1 VDALFGV
8 HTLFR
13 FDVFGTSVGLPVGIV
28 VQWSVM
34 VLAFLAVFLMRRNA
48 KPVPK
53 SLQNF
58 SEILTSTLKRWTTR
72 RKVVAG
78 DAKRFHASPEAL
90 SAGVM
95 TAFLFILVFWVTE
108 AVTNLPVANGPIAA
122 LATWLTPLYLAL
134 KEKTI
139 LGPILDRFTG
149 QDIGAD
155 IRASLNIKEAFGFN
169 LFGTHVMV
177 ADIVVVMWGVM
188 LVLFLFA
195 LWLGRGFHPIP
206 KGKQLVAENLVNGLQ
221 GLLGSVMPKE
231 LVDRYVPF
239 VGTFILFIG
248 LNNITSTFRLP
259 PPAKSPAFPIALAL
273 LAIGSVF
280 FFSIREV
287 GFRGFGRSMIY
298 PNKAMLPFKIIDFA
312 TKIISLSLRLFG
324 NIFGA
329 FVFMEF
335 INIIMPVLLPG
346 LVGLWFD
353 LADGLIQGLVF
364 GYLTALYIG
373 EVVENA
379 HNAQHAA

>member
-1 VDALFGV
+1 MDALFGV
-8 HTLFR
+8 RTLFR
-13 FDVFGTSVGLPVGIV
+13 FELFGTSFGLPVGVV

-34 VLAFLAVFLMRRNA
+34 ALAFLAVFLMRRNA

-53 SLQNF
+53 ALQNF
-58 SEILTSTLKRWTTR
+58 SEILASTLKRWTTR
-72 RKVVAG
+72 RKVADAG
-78 DAKRFHASPEAL
+78 AKRFHPSPEGL
-90 SAGVM
+90 SAGVV

-108 AVTNLPVANGPIAA
+108 AITSLPVSKGPTAQITA
-122 LATWLTPLYLAL
+122 WLRPIYLAV

-139 LGPILDRFTG
+139 LGPILDRFSS
-149 QDIGAD
+149 QDIGEEIA
-155 IRASLNIKEAFGFN
+155 ASLQIQEAFGFD
-169 LFGTHVMV
+169 LFGIHIMV
-177 ADIVVVMWGVM
+177 ADIVIVMWIVM
-188 LVLFLFA
+188 LVLFLLA
-195 LWLGRGFHPIP
+195 LWLGRDFHPIP
-206 KGKQLVAENLVNGLQ
+206 KGKQLAAENLVFGLQ
-221 GLLGSVMPKE
+221 SLLGTVMPKE

-248 LNNITSTFRLP
+248 FNNITSTLRLP

-312 TKIISLSLRLFG
+312 TKIVSLSLRLFG

-335 INIIMPVLLPG
+335 INIVMPVLLPG

-353 LADGLIQGLVF
+353 LADGLIQGIVF

-379 HNAQHAA
+379 HLAQHAA